1 MITFKLILHN
11 VNYIMYCKFTFF
23 GYNSCHTDHMK
34 MASLQCV
41 LSDVTQDE
49 LFGKNYLHT
58 DKMDFKFKFLC
69 EILLTV
75 ITWKLLYKTV
85 PFHDLLD

>member
-1 MITFKLILHN
+1 MITFKLILPS
-11 VNYIMYCKFTFF
+11 VNYIMYYKFTFF
-23 GYNSCHTDHMK
+23 GYNSCHTDHLK
-34 MASLQCV
+34 MVSLQCV

-49 LFGKNYLHT
+49 LFSKNYFHT